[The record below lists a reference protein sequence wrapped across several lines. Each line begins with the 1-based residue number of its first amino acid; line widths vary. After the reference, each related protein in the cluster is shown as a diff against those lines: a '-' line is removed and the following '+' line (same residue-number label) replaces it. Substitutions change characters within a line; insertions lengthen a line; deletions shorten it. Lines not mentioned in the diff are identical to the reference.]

1 MRERTRSAVA
11 SRIYRSLKLISSI
24 NVILIF
30 ILLISL
36 LITLCASASAQSL
49 QDNATNYWNEKADY
63 WFKRGFESAGSG
75 SYEEALRDFDKA
87 LQLNPEN
94 AGAWNGRAL
103 ALRSL
108 SLSKHDLDKY
118 SESLKASDK
127 AIGMYDK
134 AIEMNPQDVNAWY
147 YKGLALNDKAIT
159 IQSGESLNI
168 SGDKQEKTRCFEEAV
183 SAYEKVTEINPK
195 YVTAWKNKGNV
206 LYSLGKYNESI
217 QACDK
222 AIEIVP
228 KYGLAWYSK
237 GLVLYKMGKY
247 EEAVSAYDKATEM
260 FPENA
265 DIWYDKANA
274 LYSMGN
280 YDAAIECYDRS
291 LKLKQSFADAWHGKG
306 AAFERIGFQIGAN
319 AAFAK
324 ADDLGYNDEL

>member
-1 MRERTRSAVA
+1 MRERTGSIVA
-11 SRIYRSLKLISSI
+11 RQIYRLSKLILNV

-30 ILLISL
+30 ILLI
-36 LITLCASASAQSL
+36 TLCAPVPAQSA
-49 QDNATNYWNEKADY
+49 QDNAANYWNEKADY
-63 WFKRGFESAGSG
+63 WFKRGFQSAGSG

-87 LQLNPEN
+87 LQMNPEN
-94 AGAWNGRAL
+94 AGAWNGKAL

-127 AIGMYDK
+127 AIEMYNK
-134 AIEMNPQDVNAWY
+134 AIETNPHDVNAWY

-159 IQSGESLNI
+159 IQSGEALNV
-168 SGDKQEKTRCFEEAV
+168 SSDKQEKIRCFEEAAR
-183 SAYEKVTEINPK
+183 AYEKVTEINPK

-247 EEAVSAYDKATEM
+247 KEAVSAYDKATEM